1 MGQNTA
7 AANVQSKPGGTMLV
21 VLLSIL
27 LGIIPLLG
35 IVWIFM
41 SHTLTTVDGLF
52 MSLILLALSGIFF
65 FNAFLEFR
73 RGLKD
78 DGSTPPAK
86 AT

>member
-1 MGQNTA
+1 MEQNTVA
-7 AANVQSKPGGTMLV
+7 AAIESRPGGTMLV

-27 LGIIPLLG
+27 LGIISLLG

-78 DGSTPPAK
+78 EDSDPPRK

>member
-1 MGQNTA
+1 MERNTVA
-7 AANVQSKPGGTMLV
+7 AAIESRPGGTMLV

-78 DGSTPPAK
+78 EDSDPPRK

>member
-1 MGQNTA
+1 M
-7 AANVQSKPGGTMLV
+7 VV

-27 LGIIPLLG
+27 LGIISLLG
-35 IVWIFM
+35 IAWIFV

-65 FNAFLEFR
+65 FNALLEFR

-78 DGSTPPAK
+78 DDSTPPTRAI
-86 AT
+86 

>member
-1 MGQNTA
+1 MHENTVA
-7 AANVQSKPGGTMLV
+7 ADQSKPGGTMLV

-35 IVWIFM
+35 IVWIFV

-65 FNAFLEFR
+65 FNAVLEFR

-78 DGSTPPAK
+78 DHSTPPTRAI
-86 AT
+86 

>member
-1 MGQNTA
+1 MHENTA
-7 AANVQSKPGGTMLV
+7 AVGQSKPGGTMLV

-65 FNAFLEFR
+65 FNALLEFR

-78 DGSTPPAK
+78 DDSTPPTRAI
-86 AT
+86 

>member
-1 MGQNTA
+1 MEQNTVA
-7 AANVQSKPGGTMLV
+7 AAIESRPGGTMLV

-78 DGSTPPAK
+78 EDSDPPRK

>member
-7 AANVQSKPGGTMLV
+7 AVTAQSKTGGAMLV

-35 IVWIFM
+35 IVWIVM
-41 SHTLTTVDGLF
+41 SHTMTTVDGLF
-52 MSLILLALSGIFF
+52 LSLILLALSGIFF
-65 FNAFLEFR
+65 LNAVLEFR

-78 DGSTPPAK
+78 DEAPRQRSS
-86 AT
+86 